1 MKNSRWEEGKRRQ
14 FKPDPNST
22 KNEWRFRLAN
32 PSEFNEDSFLS
43 RRSTVAGIRYV
54 IGKKKGS
61 DEYVVQ
67 SIRMNK
73 KKVSWTKAKKWWKEN
88 EDKFHFSNDHDSI
101 TPSKEKQVRHEEYK
115 KEGTDPSS
123 KNESEIEKKFLESEL
138 PDKKEYKITWKII
151 ESEKEDGRQLYDV
164 HIFVDGT
171 LVVELRNI
179 PGKKEAIE
187 RAREGWL
194 TMERHYEEIRKL

>member
-1 MKNSRWEEGKRRQ
+1 MKQSRWEEGKRRQ

-67 SIRMNK
+67 SIRINR
-73 KKVSWTKAKKWWKEN
+73 KKVSWTKARKWWKEN

-101 TPSKEKQVRHEEYK
+101 TPSKEKEVRHREESGEKYYENKYK
-115 KEGTDPSS
+115 RRLVVVKKSYLEKGKYDVTISTNGGLQWTTVFDFDSKSQAMRVAIALEKEGF
-123 KNESEIEKKFLESEL
+123 EIKK
-138 PDKKEYKITWKII
+138 
-151 ESEKEDGRQLYDV
+151 
-164 HIFVDGT
+164 
-171 LVVELRNI
+171 
-179 PGKKEAIE
+179 
-187 RAREGWL
+187 
-194 TMERHYEEIRKL
+194 